1 MEIEAKLQAPNH
13 LALHQLPAAL
23 DAEGFYVTD
32 PGLVYSTDHYLDTED
47 LHLRAAGWAL
57 RVRDLGTRKLVTLK
71 ALRPIENG
79 LAKREEIEEPAP
91 EKLRTDWLFPCHTLG
106 GKLKELVGGY
116 ELRRLF
122 IVEQTRNIYTAFGPN
137 DLQLEVSSDA
147 ITWLGEGV
155 EDKSF
160 QVELELKKGGEDELR
175 GLYLRL
181 MESLGWAAAPE
192 SKYEH
197 GLRVVGLLAN

>member
-23 DAEGFYVTD
+23 DAEGLYVTD

-71 ALRPIENG
+71 ALRPVQDGI
-79 LAKREEIEEPAP
+79 AKREELEEPAP
-91 EKLRTDWLFPCHTLG
+91 EGLGTDWTFPCSTLEG
-106 GKLKELVGGY
+106 RLKEMVGGY

-122 IVEQTRNIYTAFGPN
+122 VVEQTRNVYNAIGPDN
-137 DLQLEVSSDA
+137 LHIEVSSDS
-147 ITWLGEGV
+147 ITWQGEGV
-155 EDKSF
+155 EDRAF
-160 QVELELKKGGEDELR
+160 QVELELKQGDEEKLR

-181 MESLGWAAAPE
+181 LESLGWAGSPE
-192 SKYEH
+192 SKYER
-197 GLRVVGLLAN
+197 GLRVVGLLT

>member
-1 MEIEAKLQAPNH
+1 LEIEAKLQAPNQ

-71 ALRPIENG
+71 ALRPVENG
-79 LAKREEIEEPAP
+79 LAKREELEEQAP
-91 EKLRTDWLFPCHTLG
+91 EELRTDWLFPSHTLG
-106 GKLKELVGGY
+106 GKLQELLGCH

-122 IVEQTRNIYTAFGPN
+122 IVEQTRNIYTAIGQ
-137 DLQLEVSSDA
+137 DGLQLEVSSDA
-147 ITWLGEGV
+147 VTWIGEGV
-155 EDKSF
+155 EDKAF
-160 QVELELKKGGEDELR
+160 QVELELKKGNEDELR
-175 GLYLRL
+175 CLYLRL
-181 MESLGWAAAPE
+181 MESLGWTAAPE
-192 SKYEH
+192 SKYER
-197 GLRVVGLLAN
+197 GLRVVGLLAS

>member
-1 MEIEAKLQAPNH
+1 MEIEAKLQAPNQ

-32 PGLVYSTDHYLDTED
+32 PGLVYSTDHYLDTAD

-79 LAKREEIEEPAP
+79 LAKREELEEAAP
-91 EKLRTDWLFPCHTLG
+91 ERLRTDWQFPSHTLG
-106 GKLKELVGGY
+106 GNLRKLIGCQ

-122 IVEQTRNIYTAFGPN
+122 IVEQTRNVYTAIGP
-137 DLQLEVSSDA
+137 DGLQLEVSSDA
-147 ITWLGEGV
+147 ITWIGEGV
-155 EDKSF
+155 EDKAY
-160 QVELELKKGGEDELR
+160 QVELELKKGDEDELR

-181 MESLGWAAAPE
+181 MESLGWAASPE
-192 SKYEH
+192 SKYER
-197 GLRVVGLLAN
+197 GLRVVGLLAG